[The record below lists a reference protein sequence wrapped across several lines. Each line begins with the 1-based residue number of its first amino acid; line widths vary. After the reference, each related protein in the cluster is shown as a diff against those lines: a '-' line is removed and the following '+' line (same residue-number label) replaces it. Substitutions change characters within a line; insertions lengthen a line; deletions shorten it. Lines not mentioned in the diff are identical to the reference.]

1 MSGYLHPEY
10 LVDTAWLAAHLGDAD
25 LRVYDCT
32 TFLRPHPDPMVTYT
46 VESGAENYAAGH
58 IPGAVFLDIQ
68 ADLSDPESKL
78 RFTFPDAEL
87 FAAAVGAK
95 GLGDDAR
102 VVLYSADNMQWAT
115 RVWWMLRA
123 FGFDRAAVLDG
134 GLQKWRAEGRAL
146 STDPASYP
154 PATFTAKP
162 RPALIAGRDAV
173 LAALDDPGTVIVNAL
188 RRDLHSGESERHY
201 GRPGR
206 IPGSVCLPAGELL
219 DADDNTFLPAVEAR
233 ARFAAIGVDVD
244 RPVIT
249 YCGGGI
255 AASLDA
261 FVLAMLGAER
271 IALYDNSMSEWAR
284 DPALPMETG

>member
-1 MSGYLHPEY
+1 MRDYAHPEF
-10 LVDTAWLAAHLGDAD
+10 LVDTGWLADHLEDAD
-25 LRVYDCT
+25 LRLYDCT
-32 TFLRPHPDPMVTYT
+32 TFLRPHPDPQVTYT
-46 VESGAENYAAGH
+46 VESGAENYAEGH

-68 ADLSDPESKL
+68 EELSDPQSRL
-78 RFTFPDAEL
+78 RFTFPEPAL

-95 GLGDDAR
+95 GLGDGAR

-123 FGFDRAAVLDG
+123 FGFDNAAVLDG
-134 GLQKWRAEGRAL
+134 GLQKWRAEGRPV
-146 STDPASYP
+146 TREPGRYP
-154 PATFTAKP
+154 PATFSPKP
-162 RPALIAGRDAV
+162 RSGLIAGREEV
-173 LAALDDPGTVIVNAL
+173 RAALDDEDTVILNAL
-188 RRDLHSGESERHY
+188 RRDLHAGTSERHY

-219 DADDNTFLPAVEAR
+219 DPSSNTFLDAATAR
-233 ARFAAIGVDVD
+233 RRFAEAGVDVTM
-244 RPVIT
+244 PVIT

-284 DPALPMETG
+284 DPSLPMETG